1 MTRTTRT
8 LALRGTVLA
17 ASMMLAA
24 GAWAA
29 GATPAQRLAGR
40 ALPASVK
47 ALAISKTDA
56 LRAQNHAV
64 IDPSLQGV
72 QGRQRVIVRLK
83 TPAVTEG
90 ASSRAAVRAEQAAL
104 FGRLAAS
111 APTARL
117 TGSAQVVLN
126 AIFLSVDARDLEA
139 ISRDAAVG
147 RVAPVSDYT
156 RADADTTPYI
166 GATAVQRAG
175 YTGAKV
181 RVAVLDSGIDYTH
194 AAFGGPGTFAAYQ
207 KAYGT
212 SPTDPANTVATPG
225 VFPTPR
231 VIGGYDFVGE
241 VWPNGPNGFSDLD
254 LQPDPNPIA
263 APDVATPGYCSTNCN
278 GGHGTHVADII
289 GGRPYGVAPDVKLLA
304 VKVCASYATSCNGVA
319 LIEGMDFAV
328 DPNGDGSL
336 RDHVDIINM
345 SLGGT
350 YGLPFDDDLSAAV
363 DNATRIGVLTVAAA
377 GNTGDKP
384 YVTGTPAAASTALSV
399 AQTAMPLAYLGII
412 NPGSRLAVPQD
423 WAPKQDAAISGPV
436 VYGAQGNTKACTPF
450 TGTLPLKGQIVL
462 VDRGGCAGSIK
473 VANASAAGAA
483 VVIVGLVDGSTP
495 FSFSYG
501 GGTVT
506 SPAYMISLADAN
518 AIRGGATV
526 SIDPAGFVTLAGS
539 VVSTSARGPGFQGNT
554 LKPEIGA
561 PGASVSAESGTG
573 SATGGFGGTSG
584 ATPMVAG
591 SAALLKSARP
601 GLTPL
606 QLKQILVN
614 TANNH
619 VRAPSVK
626 GGLLPDIQ
634 APVSRIGG
642 GEVRVDRAVVS
653 PVQIYDTDNPGGG
666 LAFGFVDAWRSV
678 TSIKK
683 RVAVQNF
690 SNKAITLSV
699 AALLGDHADGDAATG
714 AVRLNVPS
722 SVTVGPRDTRTLEV
736 ELRID
741 GARLRNNLMNSALHG
756 NDPQVLTVMEYDG
769 YLEFADGRGGSYHL
783 PWHVLPRKS
792 ANVEVDTDHLDVGP
806 DGTANVPVENHG
818 VGAAQYDAY
827 SLLGTGPRLQTGAR
841 GAMAPTPSVRAA
853 GVATYSD
860 GVDCP
865 VSGFAMGFA
874 VDNWKRYAL
883 PMAVSNVIWVDTDG
897 TGVDARGDGTKYNY
911 AILNRDLSFSN
922 ITDGRQLAWV
932 VDLKTGNANFDFLV
946 GHPTNAANMS
956 LYACGE
962 RLGLGP
968 DAILSKHLRVVVE
981 AQDFYFG
988 GPGGA
993 IGPFSVVPF
1002 GERYLTLGNDTPGR
1016 QSGALT
1022 VLDFGTGFNPADQ
1035 GVLLYTNAQRADDN
1049 NGGAAARSEA
1059 IVMPAEDVELSFGQD
1074 D

>member
-1 MTRTTRT
+1 MNRTIRT
-8 LALRGTVLA
+8 LALRAAVLA
-17 ASMMLAA
+17 TSMTLAA

-29 GATPAQRLAGR
+29 GATPAQRLQGR
-40 ALPASVK
+40 SLPASVR
-47 ALAISKTDA
+47 ALAVAKYDA
-56 LRAQNHAV
+56 LRARNHTV
-64 IDPSLQGV
+64 IDPSMQDA

-83 TPAVTEG
+83 SPSVAEGG
-90 ASSRAAVRAEQAAL
+90 ASRAEVRAEQDAL
-104 FGRLAAS
+104 VDRIRAT
-111 APTARL
+111 APTARQ
-117 TGSAQVVLN
+117 TGAAQVVLN
-126 AIFLSVDARDLEA
+126 AVFLSVDAKDLVA
-139 ISRDAAVG
+139 ISKDAAVG

-175 YTGAKV
+175 YTGARV

-207 KAYGT
+207 AAYGT
-212 SPTDPANTVATPG
+212 SPSDPANTVVTPG
-225 VFPTPR
+225 VFPTAR

-241 VWPNGPNGFSDLD
+241 VWPNGPNGFDDRDLA
-254 LQPDPNPIA
+254 PDPNPISG
-263 APDVATPGYCSTNCN
+263 PDVATPGYCDSTCY

-304 VKVCASYATSCNGVA
+304 VKVCATYATSCNGVA

-377 GNTGDKP
+377 GNGGDKP

-399 AQTAMPLAYLGII
+399 AQTAMPLAYLGVI
-412 NPGSRLAVPQD
+412 NPGNRLAVPQD
-423 WAPKQDAAISGPV
+423 WAPKQTTAISGPV
-436 VYGAQGNTKACTPF
+436 TYNVQGNPRGCNPF
-450 TGTLPLKGQIVL
+450 AANSLTGQVVL
-462 VDRGGCAGSIK
+462 VDRGKCAGSIK

-483 VVIVGLVDGSTP
+483 IVIVGLVDGSTP

-506 SPAYMISLADAN
+506 APAYMISLADAN

-539 VVSTSARGPGFQGNT
+539 VVSTSSRGPGFQGNT

-561 PGASVSAESGTG
+561 PGASISAQSGTG

-601 GLTPL
+601 GLRPL

-614 TANNH
+614 TASTR

-642 GEVRVDRAVVS
+642 GEVRVDRAVMS

-666 LAFGFVDAWRSV
+666 LTFGFVDAWRSV
-678 TSIKK
+678 TTIRK
-683 RVAVQNF
+683 RVAIENF
-690 SNKAITLSV
+690 SSKPITLKV
-699 AALLGDHADGDAATG
+699 AALLGNHADGDAATG
-714 AVRLNVPS
+714 AVSLSAPP
-722 SVTVGPRDTRTLEV
+722 SVTIGGRDTRTIEV
-736 ELRID
+736 ELHIN
-741 GARLRNNLMNSALHG
+741 GALLRNNLMNSALHG
-756 NDPQVLTVMEYDG
+756 ADPQVLTAMEYDG
-769 YLEFADGRGGSYHL
+769 YLTFSDAKGRVYHL

-792 ANVEVDTDHLDVGP
+792 AKVEIEAEHLDIGA
-806 DGTANVPVENHG
+806 DGTGTLAVENHG

-827 SLLGTGPRLQTGAR
+827 SLLGTGPRLRAGAR
-841 GAMAPTPSVRAA
+841 GALAPNPSVRAA
-853 GVATYSD
+853 GVATYDAVGLCS
-860 GVDCP
+860 
-865 VSGFAMGFA
+865 SGFAFGFA

-883 PMAVSNVIWVDTDG
+883 PMAVSNIVWVDTDG
-897 TGVDARGDGTKYNY
+897 MGVDARGDGTKYNY

-932 VDLKTGNANFDFLV
+932 LNLKTGQADFDFLV
-946 GHPTNAANMS
+946 GHPTNAAN
-956 LYACGE
+956 LNLVACGE

-968 DAILSKHLRVVVE
+968 EAILSKNLRVVVE
-981 AQDFYFG
+981 AQDFFFG

-993 IGPFSVVPF
+993 IGPFNVVPF
-1002 GERYLTLGNDTPGR
+1002 GERYVTSGNDTPAK
-1016 QSGALT
+1016 QSGTLT
-1022 VLDFGTGFNPADQ
+1022 VLDFGNGLNPADQ

-1049 NGGAAARSEA
+1049 NGGATADSEA
-1059 IVMPAEDVELSFGQD
+1059 LVVPAKGVTLKFEDD
-1074 D
+1074 